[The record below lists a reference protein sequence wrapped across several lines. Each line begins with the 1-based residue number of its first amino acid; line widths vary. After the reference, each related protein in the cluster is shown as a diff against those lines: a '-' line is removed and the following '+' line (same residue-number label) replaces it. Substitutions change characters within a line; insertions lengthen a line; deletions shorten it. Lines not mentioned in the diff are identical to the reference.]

1 MKGPAMVVQKRRNS
15 VSKVAQAA
23 LQFLSWRDQEAA
35 AKKSKNQERDVIIKY
50 LVPDE
55 GAIDP
60 KDIKAGNPN
69 NVPIDEEKGHRY
81 FYFDK
86 PVYGGPGK
94 TIKGLEYQ
102 RKVTGPYMDPDAV
115 REYFDLF
122 HDEALEAGI
131 PEEEIY
137 RRQDLWSK
145 IYHPVT
151 EHIIDFDVVYRLQQ
165 EGKLTKAEVE
175 GLMKTGVTWSL
186 NVKEL

>member
-1 MKGPAMVVQKRRNS
+1 MVVQSRRKS

-23 LQFLSWRDQEAA
+23 LQFLNWRDQEAA
-35 AKKSKNQERDVIIKY
+35 AKKNKNLERDVITKY

-55 GAIDP
+55 DAIDP

-86 PVYGGPGK
+86 PVSTGGK
-94 TIKGLEYQ
+94 TFAGLEYQ
-102 RKVTGPYMDPDAV
+102 RKITGPYMDPDAV

-122 HDEALEAGI
+122 HDDALEEGI

-137 RRQDLWSK
+137 RRQALWSK

-151 EHIIDFDVVYRLQQ
+151 EWIVDFDAIYGLQQ
-165 EGKLTKAEVE
+165 EGEITKAEVE
-175 GLMKTGVTWSL
+175 SLMKTGVTWSL
-186 NVKEL
+186 NVKEA